1 MKVIRTDI
9 LDFNQVWTIEF
20 IKLSAA
26 EISNSHLYIYS
37 IFIHTIFIR
46 AYDS

>member
-26 EISNSHLYIYS
+26 EISNSHLYIYP
-37 IFIHTIFIR
+37 
-46 AYDS
+46 YDFYSCVR